1 MRMVREQNCG
11 NGGSSPRSGRVGS
24 IAAVGAAAMALVLSA
39 GTATAAE
46 ADGSLS
52 GSLGSLGS
60 VTGSSGA
67 GSIGAGSSIPESLQE
82 DPGPPPALRDDITA
96 AAIVGEK
103 SLSAQAVQLTVASPA
118 LRREVTVQV
127 LLPADRS
134 APRPTLYMLDGVS
147 ARNNGSGWMSAGLG
161 DAPRFFADK
170 NVNVVLINGGRAS
183 LYADWEQTDPKLGL
197 NRWETYLTEEL
208 PGLIDAKLKTNG
220 VNAIAGN
227 SMGAQSAVMLAHRN
241 PELYSGV
248 AAFSGCYS
256 TSDPL
261 GRLVVQTTVTS
272 QGGDPTNLWSDPDGP
287 EWVSHDSVRNAE
299 QLRGKPIYLS
309 VSNGLPGEFEE
320 GSDDVRRLYL
330 GGAIEGA
337 TNVCTRIFQA
347 RLEQLDI
354 PVKVD
359 YSGAGVHA
367 WDYWRVQLPKA
378 WPTLAKALG
387 LS

>member
-1 MRMVREQNCG
+1 M
-11 NGGSSPRSGRVGS
+11 RVGVRKWRGARAGS
-24 IAAVGAAAMALVLSA
+24 VVGLGAAAMALVFSA
-39 GTATAAE
+39 GTATAAPSE
-46 ADGSLS
+46 GSASGSLGS

-60 VTGSSGA
+60 LTGSSGA
-67 GSIGAGSSIPESLQE
+67 GSVSSGSSIPESLQE
-82 DPGPPPALRDDITA
+82 DPGPPPAVRDDITT

-103 SLSAQAVQLTVASPA
+103 PLSNQAVQLTIASPA

-161 DAPRFFADK
+161 DAPGFFADK
-170 NVNVVLINGGRAS
+170 DVNVVLINGGRAS
-183 LYADWEQTDPKLGL
+183 LYTDWDEIDPKLGL
-197 NRWETYLTEEL
+197 NRWETYLTQEL

-227 SMGAQSAVMLAHRN
+227 SMGAQSAVMLAHRH
-241 PELYSGV
+241 PELYRGV

-261 GRLVVQTTVTS
+261 GRLVLQTTVTS
-272 QGGDPTNLWSDPDGP
+272 QGGDPTNMWSDPDGP
-287 EWVSHDSVRNAE
+287 EWLSHDSVRNAE

-320 GSDDVRRLYL
+320 GSDDARRLYL
-330 GGAIEGA
+330 GGAIEAA

-354 PVKVD
+354 PVTVD
-359 YSGAGVHA
+359 YAGAGVHA
-367 WDYWRVQLPKA
+367 WDYWRLQLPKS